1 MAANVKKPQDHL
13 KAEAGQDV
21 EDVTFEHDGVTYTVT
36 RASMNNLELF
46 EFVEDQHYIKATRG
60 FVGRE
65 QWEQFKDKYRT
76 EDGNVPLESLEGFLE
91 ALMGA
96 VGQGN

>member
-1 MAANVKKPQDHL
+1 MASNVKKPQDHL
-13 KAEAGQDV
+13 KAEAGQEV
-21 EDVTFEHDGVTYTVT
+21 ADVTFEHDGVEYTVP
-36 RASMNNLELF
+36 RANMNNLELF
-46 EFVEDQHYIKATRG
+46 EFVEDEQYIKATRG

-65 QWEQFKDKYRT
+65 QWAAFKDKYRT
-76 EDGNVPLESLEGFLE
+76 DDGNVPLECLEGFLE